1 MIFGKTHIG
10 LVRETNEDALF
21 YDEENKVM
29 IIADGIGGHAR
40 GEEASN
46 KAIES
51 LRDYIYNNRSR
62 YADKEKLLIDGFK
75 AANTAVHHIQE
86 GLAEGEGYAYL
97 RKNDLGY
104 LTGEAGRCGV
114 RESQVFEFREEKL
127 RELDPE
133 GYQRFEKIYN
143 QREKEPVQ
151 EMPDELKT
159 GIFRWD
165 YEDTEIALYVASY
178 HYGNGLY
185 VEMFSR
191 CEDGV
196 DGWEPFDDLT
206 VNLPGYYLEPDEAYI
221 CADFSEDKLNFIT
234 DYGLGEILPEKGHSG
249 MEEYRLVKFHL
260 EKLAE
265 FDRVGVEKYCASR
278 GIDLA
283 RKQESLSR
291 SEMQNKHQR

>member
-1 MIFGKTHIG
+1 MNKAGKKEMAVDYTVAGEKECMNVWMEIG
-10 LVRETNEDALF
+10 AYQKDGNIRIALYSREN
-21 YDEENKVM
+21 
-29 IIADGIGGHAR
+29 G
-40 GEEASN
+40 GEEPVM
-46 KAIES
+46 ELTEDFCVP
-51 LRDYIYNNRSR
+51 LRKNQ
-62 YADKEKLLIDGFK
+62 AFL
-75 AANTAVHHIQE
+75 QE
-86 GLAEGEGYAYL
+86 GMAEGEGYAFLQKY
-97 RKNDLGY
+97 DLGY

-127 RELDPE
+127 RELDPV
-133 GYQRFEKIYN
+133 GYQRFEEIYN
-143 QREKEPVQ
+143 RREKEPVQ

-159 GIFRWD
+159 GTFRWD

-178 HYGNGLY
+178 QYGNRLY

-221 CADFSEDKLNFIT
+221 CADFSKDKLNFIT

-249 MEEYRLVKFHL
+249 MEEYSLVKFNL

-265 FDRVGVEKYCASR
+265 FDRVGVEKYCASH
-278 GIDLA
+278 GIDLS

-291 SEMQNKHQR
+291 SEMQNKQR

>member
-1 MIFGKTHIG
+1 MIVDYTVAGEKECMNVWMEIG
-10 LVRETNEDALF
+10 AYQKDGNIRIALYSREN
-21 YDEENKVM
+21 
-29 IIADGIGGHAR
+29 G
-40 GEEASN
+40 GEEPVM
-46 KAIES
+46 ELTEDFCVP
-51 LRDYIYNNRSR
+51 LRKNQ
-62 YADKEKLLIDGFK
+62 AFL
-75 AANTAVHHIQE
+75 QE
-86 GLAEGEGYAYL
+86 GMAEGEGCAFLQKY
-97 RKNDLGY
+97 DLGY

-127 RELDPE
+127 RELDPV
-133 GYQRFEKIYN
+133 GYQRFEEIYN
-143 QREKEPVQ
+143 RREKEPVQ

-159 GIFRWD
+159 GTFRWD

-178 HYGNGLY
+178 QYGNRLY

-221 CADFSEDKLNFIT
+221 CADFSKDKLNFIT

-249 MEEYRLVKFHL
+249 MEEYSLVKFNL

-265 FDRVGVEKYCASR
+265 FDRVGVEKYCASH
-278 GIDLA
+278 GIDLS

-291 SEMQNKHQR
+291 SEMQNKQR

>member
-1 MIFGKTHIG
+1 M
-10 LVRETNEDALF
+10 
-21 YDEENKVM
+21 
-29 IIADGIGGHAR
+29 
-40 GEEASN
+40 N
-46 KAIES
+46 KAGKKEMIVDYTVAGEKECMNVWMEIGAYQKDGNIRIALYS
-51 LRDYIYNNRSR
+51 RENGGEAPVMELTEDFGVPLRKNQ
-62 YADKEKLLIDGFK
+62 AFL
-75 AANTAVHHIQE
+75 QE
-86 GLAEGEGYAYL
+86 GMAEGEGYAFL
-97 RKNDLGY
+97 RKYDLGY

-127 RELDPE
+127 RELDPV
-133 GYQRFEKIYN
+133 GYQRFEEIYN
-143 QREKEPVQ
+143 RREKEPVQ

-159 GIFRWD
+159 GTFRWD

-178 HYGNGLY
+178 QYGNRLY

-221 CADFSEDKLNFIT
+221 CADFSKDKLNFIT

-249 MEEYRLVKFHL
+249 MEEYSLVKFNL

-265 FDRVGVEKYCASR
+265 FDRVGVEKYCASH
-278 GIDLA
+278 GIDLS

-291 SEMQNKHQR
+291 SEMQNKQR

>member
-1 MIFGKTHIG
+1 M
-10 LVRETNEDALF
+10 
-21 YDEENKVM
+21 
-29 IIADGIGGHAR
+29 
-40 GEEASN
+40 N
-46 KAIES
+46 KAGKKEMAVEYTVAGEKECINVWMEIGAYQKDGNIRIALYS
-51 LRDYIYNNRSR
+51 RENGGEAPVMELTEDFGVPLRKNL
-62 YADKEKLLIDGFK
+62 AFL
-75 AANTAVHHIQE
+75 QE
-86 GLAEGEGYAYL
+86 GMAEGEGYAFLQKY
-97 RKNDLGY
+97 DLGY

-127 RELDPE
+127 KELDPE

-178 HYGNGLY
+178 QYGNRLY

-221 CADFSEDKLNFIT
+221 CADFSEDKINFIT

-249 MEEYRLVKFHL
+249 MEEYSLVKFNL

-265 FDRVGVEKYCASR
+265 FDRVGVEKYCVSH
-278 GIDLA
+278 GIDPS

-291 SEMQNKHQR
+291 SEIQNKQR

>member
-1 MIFGKTHIG
+1 M
-10 LVRETNEDALF
+10 
-21 YDEENKVM
+21 
-29 IIADGIGGHAR
+29 
-40 GEEASN
+40 N
-46 KAIES
+46 KAGKKEMIVDYTVAGEKECMNVWMEIGAYQKDGNIRIALYS
-51 LRDYIYNNRSR
+51 RENGGEAPVMELTEDFCVPLRKNQ
-62 YADKEKLLIDGFK
+62 AFL
-75 AANTAVHHIQE
+75 QE
-86 GLAEGEGYAYL
+86 GMAEGEGYAFLQKY
-97 RKNDLGY
+97 DLGY

-127 RELDPE
+127 KELDPE

-165 YEDTEIALYVASY
+165 YGDTEIALYVASY
-178 HYGNGLY
+178 QYGNRLY

-221 CADFSEDKLNFIT
+221 CADFSKDKLNFIT

-249 MEEYRLVKFHL
+249 MEEYSLVKFNL

-265 FDRVGVEKYCASR
+265 FDRVGVEKYCVSH
-278 GIDLA
+278 GIDPS

-291 SEMQNKHQR
+291 SEIQNKQR

>member
-1 MIFGKTHIG
+1 MNKAGKKEMIVDYTVAGEKECMNVWMEIG
-10 LVRETNEDALF
+10 AYQKDGNIRIALYSREN
-21 YDEENKVM
+21 
-29 IIADGIGGHAR
+29 G
-40 GEEASN
+40 GEEPVM
-46 KAIES
+46 ELTEDFCVP
-51 LRDYIYNNRSR
+51 LRKNQ
-62 YADKEKLLIDGFK
+62 AFL
-75 AANTAVHHIQE
+75 QE
-86 GLAEGEGYAYL
+86 GMAEGEGYAFLQKY
-97 RKNDLGY
+97 DLGY

-127 RELDPE
+127 RELDPV
-133 GYQRFEKIYN
+133 GYQRFEEIYN
-143 QREKEPVQ
+143 RREKEPIQ

-159 GIFRWD
+159 GTFRWD

-178 HYGNGLY
+178 QYGNRLY

-221 CADFSEDKLNFIT
+221 CADFSKDKLNFIT

-249 MEEYRLVKFHL
+249 MEEYSLVKFNL

-265 FDRVGVEKYCASR
+265 FDRVGVEKYCASH
-278 GIDLA
+278 GIDLS

-291 SEMQNKHQR
+291 SEMQNKQR

>member
-1 MIFGKTHIG
+1 M
-10 LVRETNEDALF
+10 
-21 YDEENKVM
+21 
-29 IIADGIGGHAR
+29 
-40 GEEASN
+40 N
-46 KAIES
+46 KAGKKEMTVDYTVVNEKECMKVWMEIGAYQKDGNIRIALYSRENGGEAPVIELTEDFGVP
-51 LRDYIYNNRSR
+51 LRKNQ
-62 YADKEKLLIDGFK
+62 AFL
-75 AANTAVHHIQE
+75 QE
-86 GLAEGEGYAYL
+86 GLAEGEGYAFL

-221 CADFSEDKLNFIT
+221 CADFSEDKINFIT

-249 MEEYRLVKFHL
+249 MEEYSLVKFNL

>member
-1 MIFGKTHIG
+1 M
-10 LVRETNEDALF
+10 
-21 YDEENKVM
+21 
-29 IIADGIGGHAR
+29 
-40 GEEASN
+40 N
-46 KAIES
+46 KAGKKEMIVDYTVAGEKECMNVWMEIGAYQKDGNIRIALYS
-51 LRDYIYNNRSR
+51 RENGGEAPVMELTEDFCVPLRKNQ
-62 YADKEKLLIDGFK
+62 AFL
-75 AANTAVHHIQE
+75 QE
-86 GLAEGEGYAYL
+86 GMAEGEGYAFLQKY
-97 RKNDLGY
+97 DLGY

-127 RELDPE
+127 RELDPV
-133 GYQRFEKIYN
+133 GYQRFEEIYN
-143 QREKEPVQ
+143 RREKEPVQ

-159 GIFRWD
+159 GTFRWD

-178 HYGNGLY
+178 QYGNRLY

-221 CADFSEDKLNFIT
+221 CADFSKDKLNFIT

-249 MEEYRLVKFHL
+249 MEEYSLVKFNL

-265 FDRVGVEKYCASR
+265 FDRVGVEKYCASH
-278 GIDLA
+278 GIDLS

-291 SEMQNKHQR
+291 SEMQNKQR

>member
-1 MIFGKTHIG
+1 MNKAGKKEMIVDYTVAGEKECMNVWMEIG
-10 LVRETNEDALF
+10 AYQKDGNIRIALYSREN
-21 YDEENKVM
+21 
-29 IIADGIGGHAR
+29 G
-40 GEEASN
+40 GEEPVM
-46 KAIES
+46 ELTEDFCVP
-51 LRDYIYNNRSR
+51 LRKNQ
-62 YADKEKLLIDGFK
+62 AFL
-75 AANTAVHHIQE
+75 QE
-86 GLAEGEGYAYL
+86 GMAEGEGYAFLQKY
-97 RKNDLGY
+97 DLGY

-127 RELDPE
+127 RELDPV
-133 GYQRFEKIYN
+133 GYQRFEEIYN
-143 QREKEPVQ
+143 RREKEPVQ

-159 GIFRWD
+159 GTFRWD

-178 HYGNGLY
+178 QYGNRLY

-221 CADFSEDKLNFIT
+221 CADFSEDKINFIT

-249 MEEYRLVKFHL
+249 MEEYSLVKFNL

-265 FDRVGVEKYCASR
+265 FDRVGVEKYCASH
-278 GIDLA
+278 GIDLS

-291 SEMQNKHQR
+291 SEMQNKQR

>member
-1 MIFGKTHIG
+1 MNKAGKKEMIVDYTVAGEKECMNVWMEIG
-10 LVRETNEDALF
+10 AYQKDGNIRIALYSREN
-21 YDEENKVM
+21 
-29 IIADGIGGHAR
+29 G
-40 GEEASN
+40 GEEPVM
-46 KAIES
+46 ELTEDFCVP
-51 LRDYIYNNRSR
+51 LRKNQ
-62 YADKEKLLIDGFK
+62 AFL
-75 AANTAVHHIQE
+75 QE
-86 GLAEGEGYAYL
+86 GMAEGEGYAFLQKY
-97 RKNDLGY
+97 DLGY

-127 RELDPE
+127 RELDPV
-133 GYQRFEKIYN
+133 GYQRFEEIYN
-143 QREKEPVQ
+143 RREKEPVQ

-159 GIFRWD
+159 GTFRWD

-178 HYGNGLY
+178 QYGNRLY

-221 CADFSEDKLNFIT
+221 CADFSKDKLNFIT

-249 MEEYRLVKFHL
+249 MEEYSLVKFNL
-260 EKLAE
+260 KKLAE
-265 FDRVGVEKYCASR
+265 FDRVGVEKYCASH
-278 GIDLA
+278 GIDLS

-291 SEMQNKHQR
+291 SEMQNKQR

>member
-1 MIFGKTHIG
+1 MNKAGKKEMIVDYTVAGEKECMNVWMEIG
-10 LVRETNEDALF
+10 AYQKDGNIRIALYSREN
-21 YDEENKVM
+21 
-29 IIADGIGGHAR
+29 G
-40 GEEASN
+40 GEEPVM
-46 KAIES
+46 ELTEDFCVP
-51 LRDYIYNNRSR
+51 LRKNQ
-62 YADKEKLLIDGFK
+62 AFL
-75 AANTAVHHIQE
+75 QE
-86 GLAEGEGYAYL
+86 GMAEGEGYAFLQKY
-97 RKNDLGY
+97 DLGY

-127 RELDPE
+127 RELDPV
-133 GYQRFEKIYN
+133 GYQRFEEIYN
-143 QREKEPVQ
+143 RREKEPIQ

-159 GIFRWD
+159 GTFRWD

-178 HYGNGLY
+178 QYGNRLY

-221 CADFSEDKLNFIT
+221 CADFSKDKLNFIT

-249 MEEYRLVKFHL
+249 MEEYSLVKFNL

-283 RKQESLSR
+283 RKQASLSR

>member
-1 MIFGKTHIG
+1 M
-10 LVRETNEDALF
+10 
-21 YDEENKVM
+21 NKVGKKEM
-29 IIADGIGGHAR
+29 TVDYTVANEKACMKVWMEIGAYQKDGNISIALYSGENGG
-40 GEEASN
+40 EALVM
-46 KAIES
+46 ELTEDFGVP
-51 LRDYIYNNRSR
+51 LRKNQ
-62 YADKEKLLIDGFK
+62 AFL
-75 AANTAVHHIQE
+75 QE
-86 GLAEGEGYAYL
+86 GMAEGEGYAFLSKY
-97 RKNDLGY
+97 DLGY

-133 GYQRFEKIYN
+133 GYQRFEEIYN
-143 QREKEPVQ
+143 QREKEPIQ

-159 GIFRWD
+159 GTFRWD

-221 CADFSEDKLNFIT
+221 CADFSEDKLNFIK

-249 MEEYRLVKFHL
+249 MEEYRLVKFNL

-265 FDRVGVEKYCASR
+265 FDRVGVEKYCASH

-283 RKQESLSR
+283 RKQESLFR
-291 SEMQNKHQR
+291 SEMQNKQR

>member
-1 MIFGKTHIG
+1 M
-10 LVRETNEDALF
+10 
-21 YDEENKVM
+21 
-29 IIADGIGGHAR
+29 
-40 GEEASN
+40 N
-46 KAIES
+46 KAGKKEMAVDYTVAGEKECMNVWMEIGAYQKDGNIRIALYSRENGGEAPVMELTEDFGVP
-51 LRDYIYNNRSR
+51 LRKNQ
-62 YADKEKLLIDGFK
+62 AFL
-75 AANTAVHHIQE
+75 QE
-86 GLAEGEGYAYL
+86 GMAEGEGYAFLQKY
-97 RKNDLGY
+97 DLGY
-104 LTGEAGRCGV
+104 LTGEVGRCGV

-127 RELDPE
+127 RELDPV
-133 GYQRFEKIYN
+133 GYQRFEEIYN
-143 QREKEPVQ
+143 RREKEPIQ

-206 VNLPGYYLEPDEAYI
+206 VNLPGYYLEPGEAYI

-249 MEEYRLVKFHL
+249 MEEYRLVKFNL

-265 FDRVGVEKYCASR
+265 FDRVGVEKYCAGH
-278 GIDLA
+278 GIELV
-283 RKQESLSR
+283 RKQESLTC
-291 SEMQNKHQR
+291 SEMQNKRQR

>member
-1 MIFGKTHIG
+1 M
-10 LVRETNEDALF
+10 
-21 YDEENKVM
+21 
-29 IIADGIGGHAR
+29 
-40 GEEASN
+40 N
-46 KAIES
+46 KAGKKEMIVDYTVAGEKECMNVWMEIGAYQKDGNIRIALYS
-51 LRDYIYNNRSR
+51 RENGGEAPVMELTEDFGVPLRKNQ
-62 YADKEKLLIDGFK
+62 AFL
-75 AANTAVHHIQE
+75 QE
-86 GLAEGEGYAYL
+86 GMAEGEGYAFLQKY
-97 RKNDLGY
+97 DLGY

-127 RELDPE
+127 RELDPV
-133 GYQRFEKIYN
+133 GYQRFEEIYN
-143 QREKEPVQ
+143 RREKEPIQ

-159 GIFRWD
+159 GTFRWD

-178 HYGNGLY
+178 QYGNRLY

-221 CADFSEDKLNFIT
+221 CADFSKDKLNFIT

-249 MEEYRLVKFHL
+249 MEEYSLVKFNL

-265 FDRVGVEKYCASR
+265 FDRVGVEKYCTSR
-278 GIDLA
+278 GIDLT

>member
-1 MIFGKTHIG
+1 M
-10 LVRETNEDALF
+10 
-21 YDEENKVM
+21 
-29 IIADGIGGHAR
+29 
-40 GEEASN
+40 N
-46 KAIES
+46 KAGKKEMIVDYTVAGEKECMNVWMEIGAYQKDGNIRIALYS
-51 LRDYIYNNRSR
+51 RENGGEAPVMELTEDFGVPLRKNQ
-62 YADKEKLLIDGFK
+62 AFL
-75 AANTAVHHIQE
+75 QE
-86 GLAEGEGYAYL
+86 GMAEGEGYAFLQKY
-97 RKNDLGY
+97 DLGY

-127 RELDPE
+127 RELDPV
-133 GYQRFEKIYN
+133 GYQRFEEIYN
-143 QREKEPVQ
+143 RREKEPVQ

-159 GIFRWD
+159 GTFRWD

-178 HYGNGLY
+178 QYGNRLY

-221 CADFSEDKLNFIT
+221 CADFSKDKLNFIT

-249 MEEYRLVKFHL
+249 MEEYSLVKFNL

-265 FDRVGVEKYCASR
+265 FDRVGVEKYCASH
-278 GIDLA
+278 GIDLS

-291 SEMQNKHQR
+291 SEIQNKQR

>member
-1 MIFGKTHIG
+1 M
-10 LVRETNEDALF
+10 
-21 YDEENKVM
+21 
-29 IIADGIGGHAR
+29 
-40 GEEASN
+40 N
-46 KAIES
+46 KAGKKEMVVDYTVAGEKECMNVWVEIGAYQKDGNIRIALYSRENGGEAPVMELTEDFGVP
-51 LRDYIYNNRSR
+51 LRKNQ
-62 YADKEKLLIDGFK
+62 AFLKEGM
-75 AANTAVHHIQE
+75 
-86 GLAEGEGYAYL
+86 AEGEGYAFLCKY
-97 RKNDLGY
+97 DLGY

-114 RESQVFEFREEKL
+114 RESQVFEFREETL

-165 YEDTEIALYVASY
+165 YEDTEITLYVESY

-191 CEDGV
+191 CE

-249 MEEYRLVKFHL
+249 MEEYRLVKFNL

-265 FDRVGVEKYCASR
+265 FDRVGVEKYCGSR

-283 RKQESLSR
+283 RKQNSLSR
-291 SEMQNKHQR
+291 SEMQNEHQR

>member
-1 MIFGKTHIG
+1 MNKAGKKEMIVDYTVAGEKECMNVWMEIG
-10 LVRETNEDALF
+10 AYQKDGNIRIALYSREN
-21 YDEENKVM
+21 
-29 IIADGIGGHAR
+29 G
-40 GEEASN
+40 GEEPVM
-46 KAIES
+46 ELTEDFCVP
-51 LRDYIYNNRSR
+51 LRKNQ
-62 YADKEKLLIDGFK
+62 AFL
-75 AANTAVHHIQE
+75 QE
-86 GLAEGEGYAYL
+86 GMAEGEGYAFLQKY
-97 RKNDLGY
+97 DLGY

-127 RELDPE
+127 RELDPV
-133 GYQRFEKIYN
+133 GYQRFEEIYN
-143 QREKEPVQ
+143 RREKEPVQ

-159 GIFRWD
+159 GTFRWD

-178 HYGNGLY
+178 QYGNRLY

-221 CADFSEDKLNFIT
+221 CADFSKDKLNFIT

-249 MEEYRLVKFHL
+249 MKEYSLVKFNL

-265 FDRVGVEKYCASR
+265 FDRVGVEKYCASH
-278 GIDLA
+278 GIDLS

-291 SEMQNKHQR
+291 SEMQNKQR

>member
-1 MIFGKTHIG
+1 MNKAGKKEMIVDYTVAGEKECMNVWMEIG
-10 LVRETNEDALF
+10 AYQKDGNIRIALYSREN
-21 YDEENKVM
+21 
-29 IIADGIGGHAR
+29 G
-40 GEEASN
+40 GEEPVM
-46 KAIES
+46 ELTEDFCVP
-51 LRDYIYNNRSR
+51 LRKNQ
-62 YADKEKLLIDGFK
+62 AFL
-75 AANTAVHHIQE
+75 QE
-86 GLAEGEGYAYL
+86 GMAEGEGYAFLQKY
-97 RKNDLGY
+97 DLGY

-127 RELDPE
+127 RELDPV
-133 GYQRFEKIYN
+133 GYQRFEEIYN
-143 QREKEPVQ
+143 RREKEQVQ

-159 GIFRWD
+159 GTFRWD

-178 HYGNGLY
+178 QYGNRLY

-221 CADFSEDKLNFIT
+221 CADFSEDKINFIT

-249 MEEYRLVKFHL
+249 MEEYSLVKFNL

-265 FDRVGVEKYCASR
+265 FDRVGVEKYCASH
-278 GIDLA
+278 GIDLS

-291 SEMQNKHQR
+291 SEMQNKQR

>member
-1 MIFGKTHIG
+1 MNKAGKKEMIVDYTVAGEKECMNVWMEIG
-10 LVRETNEDALF
+10 AYQKDGNIRIALYSREN
-21 YDEENKVM
+21 
-29 IIADGIGGHAR
+29 G
-40 GEEASN
+40 GEEPVM
-46 KAIES
+46 ELTEDFCVP
-51 LRDYIYNNRSR
+51 LRKNQ
-62 YADKEKLLIDGFK
+62 AFL
-75 AANTAVHHIQE
+75 QE
-86 GLAEGEGYAYL
+86 GMAEGEGYAFLQKY
-97 RKNDLGY
+97 DLGY

-127 RELDPE
+127 RELDPV
-133 GYQRFEKIYN
+133 GYQRFEEIYN
-143 QREKEPVQ
+143 RREKEPVQ

-159 GIFRWD
+159 GTFRWD

-178 HYGNGLY
+178 QYGNRLY

-221 CADFSEDKLNFIT
+221 CADFSKDKLNFIT

-249 MEEYRLVKFHL
+249 MEEYSLVKFNL

-265 FDRVGVEKYCASR
+265 FDRVGVEKYCASH
-278 GIDLA
+278 GIDLS

-291 SEMQNKHQR
+291 SEMQNKQR

>member
-1 MIFGKTHIG
+1 MNVWMEIG
-10 LVRETNEDALF
+10 AYQKDGNIRIALYSREN
-21 YDEENKVM
+21 
-29 IIADGIGGHAR
+29 G
-40 GEEASN
+40 GEEPVM
-46 KAIES
+46 ELTEDFCVP
-51 LRDYIYNNRSR
+51 LRKNQ
-62 YADKEKLLIDGFK
+62 AFL
-75 AANTAVHHIQE
+75 QE
-86 GLAEGEGYAYL
+86 GMAEGEGYAFLQKY
-97 RKNDLGY
+97 DLGY

-127 RELDPE
+127 RELDPV
-133 GYQRFEKIYN
+133 GYQRFEEIYN
-143 QREKEPVQ
+143 RREKEPVQ

-159 GIFRWD
+159 GTFRWD

-178 HYGNGLY
+178 QYGNRLY

-221 CADFSEDKLNFIT
+221 CADFSKDKLNFIT

-249 MEEYRLVKFHL
+249 MEEYSLVKFNL

-265 FDRVGVEKYCASR
+265 FDRVGVEKYCASH
-278 GIDLA
+278 GIDLS

-291 SEMQNKHQR
+291 SEMQNKQR

>member
-1 MIFGKTHIG
+1 M
-10 LVRETNEDALF
+10 
-21 YDEENKVM
+21 
-29 IIADGIGGHAR
+29 
-40 GEEASN
+40 N
-46 KAIES
+46 KAGKKEMIVDYTVAGEKECMNVWMEIGAYQKDGNIRIALYS
-51 LRDYIYNNRSR
+51 RENGGEAPVMELTEDFGVPLRKNQ
-62 YADKEKLLIDGFK
+62 AFL
-75 AANTAVHHIQE
+75 QE
-86 GLAEGEGYAYL
+86 GMAEGEGYAFLQKY
-97 RKNDLGY
+97 DLGY

-127 RELDPE
+127 RELDPV
-133 GYQRFEKIYN
+133 GYQRFEEIYN
-143 QREKEPVQ
+143 RREKEPVQ

-159 GIFRWD
+159 GTFRWD

-178 HYGNGLY
+178 QYGNRLY

-249 MEEYRLVKFHL
+249 MEEYSLVKFNL

-265 FDRVGVEKYCASR
+265 FDRVGVEKYCASH
-278 GIDLA
+278 GIDLS

-291 SEMQNKHQR
+291 SEIQNKQR

>member
-1 MIFGKTHIG
+1 M
-10 LVRETNEDALF
+10 
-21 YDEENKVM
+21 
-29 IIADGIGGHAR
+29 
-40 GEEASN
+40 N
-46 KAIES
+46 KAGKKEMIVDYTVAGEKECMNVWMEIGAYQKDGNIRIALYS
-51 LRDYIYNNRSR
+51 RENGGEAPVMELTEDFGVPLRKNQ
-62 YADKEKLLIDGFK
+62 AFL
-75 AANTAVHHIQE
+75 QE
-86 GLAEGEGYAYL
+86 GMAEGEGYAFLQKY
-97 RKNDLGY
+97 DLGY

-127 RELDPE
+127 RELDPV
-133 GYQRFEKIYN
+133 GYQRFEEIYN
-143 QREKEPVQ
+143 RREKEPIQ

-159 GIFRWD
+159 GTFRWD

-178 HYGNGLY
+178 QYGNRLY

-234 DYGLGEILPEKGHSG
+234 DYGLGELLPEKGHSG
-249 MEEYRLVKFHL
+249 MEEYSLVKFNL

-265 FDRVGVEKYCASR
+265 FDRVGVEKYCASH
-278 GIDLA
+278 GIDLS

-291 SEMQNKHQR
+291 SEMQNKQR

>member
-1 MIFGKTHIG
+1 MNKAGKKEMIVDYTVAGEKECMNVWMEIG
-10 LVRETNEDALF
+10 AYQKDGNIRIALYSREN
-21 YDEENKVM
+21 
-29 IIADGIGGHAR
+29 G
-40 GEEASN
+40 GEEPVM
-46 KAIES
+46 ELTEDFCVP
-51 LRDYIYNNRSR
+51 LRKNQ
-62 YADKEKLLIDGFK
+62 AFL
-75 AANTAVHHIQE
+75 QE
-86 GLAEGEGYAYL
+86 GMAEGEGYAFLQKY
-97 RKNDLGY
+97 DLGY

-127 RELDPE
+127 RELDPV
-133 GYQRFEKIYN
+133 GYQRFEEIYN
-143 QREKEPVQ
+143 RREKEPVQ

-178 HYGNGLY
+178 QYGNRLY

-221 CADFSEDKLNFIT
+221 CADFSKDKLNFIT

-249 MEEYRLVKFHL
+249 MEEYSLVKFNL

-265 FDRVGVEKYCASR
+265 FDRVGVEKYCASH
-278 GIDLA
+278 GIDLS

-291 SEMQNKHQR
+291 SEMQNKQR

>member
-1 MIFGKTHIG
+1 MIVDYTVAGEKECMNVWMEIGAYQKDGNIRIALYSRENGGEAPVMELTEDFG
-10 LVRETNEDALF
+10 VP
-21 YDEENKVM
+21 
-29 IIADGIGGHAR
+29 
-40 GEEASN
+40 
-46 KAIES
+46 
-51 LRDYIYNNRSR
+51 LRKNQ
-62 YADKEKLLIDGFK
+62 AFL
-75 AANTAVHHIQE
+75 QE
-86 GLAEGEGYAYL
+86 GMAEGEGYAFLQKY
-97 RKNDLGY
+97 DLGY

-127 RELDPE
+127 RELDPV
-133 GYQRFEKIYN
+133 GYQRFEEIYN
-143 QREKEPVQ
+143 RREKEPIQ

-159 GIFRWD
+159 GTFRWD

-178 HYGNGLY
+178 QYGNRLY

-221 CADFSEDKLNFIT
+221 CADFSKDKLNFIT

-249 MEEYRLVKFHL
+249 MEEYSLVKFNL

-265 FDRVGVEKYCASR
+265 FDRVGVEKYCTSR
-278 GIDLA
+278 GIDLT